1 MTDKQLALVICIGAL
16 FVIGLLVFIISK
28 VNRQGDSFAVLEL
41 LLELGVIVLDV
52 LSSIM
57 GGL

>member
-1 MTDKQLALVICIGAL
+1 MTGEQLALVICIGAL

>member
-1 MTDKQLALVICIGAL
+1 MTGEQLALVICIGAL

-41 LLELGVIVLDV
+41 LLELGFIVLDV

>member
-1 MTDKQLALVICIGAL
+1 MTGEQLALVICIGAL

-57 GGL
+57 CGL